1 LYNQG
6 LIGKAEG
13 DLLTSFVSLAQK
25 LNDKNVEELWRMLFF
40 MCEMPKGLLVGES
53 RDQSTKVQ
61 IHFVNRAVSYLEQ
74 CFKDLLQSTVNANLK
89 QAKIGGA
96 PGTLALVTGYLR

>member
-1 LYNQG
+1 
-6 LIGKAEG
+6 
-13 DLLTSFVSLAQK
+13 
-25 LNDKNVEELWRMLFF
+25 MLFF
-40 MCEMPKGLLVGES
+40 MCEMPKGLVVGES

-61 IHFVNRAVSYLEQ
+61 VHFVNRAVSYLEQ

-96 PGTLALVTGYLR
+96 PGTLALVTGYLRQIWGVFFSFDQVVFWSSSFIKSEGHENCEMKL